1 MTDPRLSGLKAA
13 VLSEKGSWWEE
24 NEKQRMQY
32 TDADDDS
39 TAKNGK
45 ILKNGKNPG
54 KKWEEKMK
62 MG

>member
-39 TAKNGK
+39 TAK
-45 ILKNGKNPG
+45 
-54 KKWEEKMK
+54 
-62 MG
+62 MGRF

>member
-1 MTDPRLSGLKAA
+1 
-13 VLSEKGSWWEE
+13 
-24 NEKQRMQY
+24 MQY

-54 KKWEEKMK
+54 KKWEE
-62 MG
+62 

>member
-1 MTDPRLSGLKAA
+1 MTKPRLSVLKAA
-13 VLSEKGSWWEE
+13 GLSEKGSWWEE

-45 ILKNGKNPG
+45 NPG